1 MKVTN
6 RGGKAI
12 TLKLSTTEAAIITE
26 ALRKYGSQEADE
38 MVEKMMNGQEVVRDD

>member
-12 TLKLSTTEAAIITE
+12 TLKLSTEEAAIITE
-26 ALRKYGSQEADE
+26 ALRKYGSKEAAE
-38 MVEKMMNGQEVVRDD
+38 MVETMTNKQEVVRDD